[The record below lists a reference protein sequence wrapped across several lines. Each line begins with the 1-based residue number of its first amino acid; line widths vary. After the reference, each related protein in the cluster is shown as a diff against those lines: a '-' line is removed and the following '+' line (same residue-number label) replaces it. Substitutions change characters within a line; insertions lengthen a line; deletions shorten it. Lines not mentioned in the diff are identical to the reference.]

1 MEKTY
6 VFDTN
11 SGGNFGD
18 SALLASLLNNN
29 KMDTGLMALMQ
40 NASRNQDAWGGGG
53 MWWIWVIIMF
63 WLWGGNG
70 NGIFGRNGFG
80 GGIPN
85 QLNNDFGRDI
95 LLQAINGN
103 GTAISQLAS
112 TLNCDINTLQTAIGQ
127 VQSSIQSVGNQ
138 VGMSGQQIINAIQA
152 GNCQLGNQLA
162 QCCCDIKDSITRQSY
177 ENQIATS
184 NQTNLLQGTMNSNN
198 QAVLAKLDAM
208 QTQGLYDKID
218 ALREKNS
225 ALAAQLSNEHQTAAI
240 QAYQAQS
247 LIPVNAALQDLSN
260 RLGAIECKQPATVTV
275 PYIPAM
281 SNLVPVSYSQ
291 PVHFGVSN
299 YGSCGC
305 GY

>member
-11 SGGNFGD
+11 SGSNFGD
-18 SALLASLLNNN
+18 SALLASLIGNRGVDPN
-29 KMDTGLMALMQ
+29 LMALMQ

-70 NGIFGRNGFG
+70 NMFGRNGG
-80 GGIPN
+80 LDGIPN

-112 TLNCDINTLQTAIGQ
+112 TLNCDMNTLQNAICQ
-127 VQSSIQSVGNQ
+127 VQSSIQGVGNQ

-152 GNCQLGNQLA
+152 GNCQVSHQIADCCCNVRTAITTQGYENQLA
-162 QCCCDIKDSITRQSY
+162 TL
-177 ENQIATS
+177 
-184 NQTNLLQGTMNSNN
+184 NQTNALQSTMNTNN
-198 QAVLAKLDAM
+198 QAILARLDAM
-208 QTQGLYDKID
+208 SNQALLDKID

-225 ALAAQLSNEHQTAAI
+225 SLIAQLSNEHQTAAI

-247 LIPVNAALQDLSN
+247 LIPVNAALQDLST

-291 PVHFGVSN
+291 PVNFSAVGYN
-299 YGSCGC
+299 TCGC
-305 GY
+305 

>member
-6 VFDTN
+6 VFDTAADRG
-11 SGGNFGD
+11 SLD
-18 SALLASLLNNN
+18 SSAILASLMNN
-29 KMDTGLMALMQ
+29 KGVDPNLMALLS
-40 NASRNQDAWGGGG
+40 NASKNQDAWGGSGC
-53 MWWIWVIIMF
+53 WWIWVIIMF

-70 NGIFGRNGFG
+70 NIFGRNGG
-80 GGIPN
+80 LDGIPN
-85 QLNNDFGRDI
+85 QINNDFGRDI

-112 TLNCDINTLQTAIGQ
+112 TLNCDMNTLQNAICQ
-127 VQSSIQSVGNQ
+127 VQSSIQGVGNQ

-152 GNCQLGNQLA
+152 GNCQIGHQIADCCCNVRTAITTQGYENQLA
-162 QCCCDIKDSITRQSY
+162 TI
-177 ENQIATS
+177 
-184 NQTNLLQGTMNSNN
+184 NQTNALQSTMNGNN
-198 QAVLAKLDAM
+198 QAILARLDAM
-208 QTQGLYDKID
+208 SNQALLDKID

-225 ALAAQLSNEHQTAAI
+225 SLTAQLSNEHQTAAI

-247 LIPVNAALQDLSN
+247 LIPVNAALQDLST

-291 PVHFGVSN
+291 PVNFSTVGYN
-299 YGSCGC
+299 TCGC
-305 GY
+305 

>member
-6 VFDTN
+6 VFDTAADRG
-11 SGGNFGD
+11 SLD
-18 SALLASLLNNN
+18 SSAIIASLMNNRGVDPN
-29 KMDTGLMALMQ
+29 LMAMLT
-40 NASRNQDAWGGGG
+40 NASKNQDAWGGGG

-70 NGIFGRNGFG
+70 NMFGRNGG
-80 GGIPN
+80 LDGIPN
-85 QLNNDFGRDI
+85 QINNDFGRDI

-112 TLNCDINTLQTAIGQ
+112 TLNCDMNALQNAICQ
-127 VQSSIQSVGNQ
+127 VQSSIQGVGNQ

-152 GNCQLGNQLA
+152 GNCQISHQIADCCCNVRTAITTQGYENQLA
-162 QCCCDIKDSITRQSY
+162 TI
-177 ENQIATS
+177 
-184 NQTNLLQGTMNSNN
+184 NQTNALQSTMNGNN
-198 QAVLAKLDAM
+198 QAILARLDAM
-208 QTQGLYDKID
+208 SNQALLDKID

-225 ALAAQLSNEHQTAAI
+225 SLIAQLSNEHQTAAI

-247 LIPVNAALQDLSN
+247 LIPVNAALQDLST

-291 PVHFGVSN
+291 PVNFSTIGYN
-299 YGSCGC
+299 TCGC
-305 GY
+305 

>member
-6 VFDTN
+6 VFDTADR
-11 SGGNFGD
+11 GGFD
-18 SALLASLLNNN
+18 STALIASLMGNRGVDPN
-29 KMDTGLMALMQ
+29 LMALMQ

-70 NGIFGRNGFG
+70 NGMFGRNGG
-80 GGIPN
+80 LEGIPN
-85 QLNNDFGRDI
+85 QINNDFGRDI

-112 TLNCDINTLQTAIGQ
+112 TLNCDMNALQNAICQ
-127 VQSSIQSVGNQ
+127 VQSSIQGVGNQ

-152 GNCQLGNQLA
+152 GNCQISHQIADCCCNIRTAITTQGYENQLA
-162 QCCCDIKDSITRQSY
+162 TI
-177 ENQIATS
+177 
-184 NQTNLLQGTMNSNN
+184 NQTNALQSTMNGNN
-198 QAVLAKLDAM
+198 QAILARLDAM
-208 QTQGLYDKID
+208 SNQALLDKID

-225 ALAAQLSNEHQTAAI
+225 SLIAQLSNEHQTAAI

-247 LIPVNAALQDLSN
+247 LIPVNAALQDLST

-291 PVHFGVSN
+291 PVNFSAVGCN
-299 YGSCGC
+299 TCGC
-305 GY
+305 

>member
-6 VFDTN
+6 VFDTTDR
-11 SGGNFGD
+11 GGFD
-18 SALLASLLNNN
+18 STALIASLMGNRGVDPN
-29 KMDTGLMALMQ
+29 LMALMQ

-70 NGIFGRNGFG
+70 NMFGRNGG
-80 GGIPN
+80 LDGIPN
-85 QLNNDFGRDI
+85 QINNDFGRDI

-112 TLNCDINTLQTAIGQ
+112 TLNCDMNALQNAICQ
-127 VQSSIQSVGNQ
+127 VQSSIQGVGNQ

-152 GNCQLGNQLA
+152 GNCQISHQIADCCCNVRTAITTQGYENQLA
-162 QCCCDIKDSITRQSY
+162 TI
-177 ENQIATS
+177 
-184 NQTNLLQGTMNSNN
+184 NQTTALQSTMNGNN
-198 QAVLAKLDAM
+198 QAILARLDAM
-208 QTQGLYDKID
+208 SNQALLDKID

-225 ALAAQLSNEHQTAAI
+225 SLIAQLSNEHQTAAI

-247 LIPVNAALQDLSN
+247 LIPVNAALSDLSA

-291 PVHFGVSN
+291 PVNFSAIGYN
-299 YGSCGC
+299 TCGC
-305 GY
+305 

>member
-6 VFDTN
+6 VFDTAADRG
-11 SGGNFGD
+11 SLD
-18 SALLASLLNNN
+18 SSAIIASLVNNRGVDPN
-29 KMDTGLMALMQ
+29 LMAMLT
-40 NASRNQDAWGGGG
+40 NASKNQDAWGGGG

-70 NGIFGRNGFG
+70 NMFGRNGG
-80 GGIPN
+80 LDGIPN
-85 QLNNDFGRDI
+85 QINNDFGRDI

-112 TLNCDINTLQTAIGQ
+112 TLNCDMNALQNAICQ
-127 VQSSIQSVGNQ
+127 VQSSIQGVGNQ

-152 GNCQLGNQLA
+152 GNCQISHQIADCCCNVRTAITTQGYENQLA
-162 QCCCDIKDSITRQSY
+162 TI
-177 ENQIATS
+177 
-184 NQTNLLQGTMNSNN
+184 NQTNALQSTMNGNN
-198 QAVLAKLDAM
+198 QAILARLDAM
-208 QTQGLYDKID
+208 SNQALLDKID
-218 ALREKNS
+218 TLREKNS
-225 ALAAQLSNEHQTAAI
+225 SLIAQLSNEHQTAAI

-247 LIPVNAALQDLSN
+247 LIPVNAALQDLST

-291 PVHFGVSN
+291 PVNFSAI
-299 YGSCGC
+299 
-305 GY
+305 GYKSIL

>member
-6 VFDTN
+6 IFDTN
-11 SGGNFGD
+11 SGGGMD
-18 SALLASLLNNN
+18 HSALIASLMNN
-29 KMDTGLMALMQ
+29 KTVDPGLLALMQ
-40 NASRNQDAWGGGG
+40 NASNNQDAWGGGG

-70 NGIFGRNGFG
+70 NGMFGRNGA
-80 GGIPN
+80 GIPN

-112 TLNCDINTLQTAIGQ
+112 TLNCDVNTLQTAIGQ
-127 VQSSIQSVGNQ
+127 VQQSICSVGNQ
-138 VGMSGQQIINAIQA
+138 VGMSSQQIINSIQS
-152 GNCQLGNQLA
+152 GTCQLGNQLA
-162 QCCCDIKDSITRQSY
+162 QCCCNLQDQITRQGY
-177 ENQIATS
+177 EARIATS
-184 NQTNLLQGTMNSNN
+184 DQTNALIGASSNN
-198 QAVLAKLDAM
+198 TNAILAKLDAI

-225 ALAAQLSNEHQTAAI
+225 ALVAQISNEHQTAAI
-240 QAYQAQS
+240 NAYQAQS
-247 LIPVNAALQDLSN
+247 LMPVNAALQDLSA
-260 RLGAIECKQPATVTV
+260 RLGAIECKQPATVTI

-291 PVHFGVSN
+291 PVNFGLGSY
-299 YGSCGC
+299 YGNCC
-305 GY
+305 C

>member
-11 SGGNFGD
+11 DRGGFD
-18 SALLASLLNNN
+18 STALIASLMGNRGVDPN
-29 KMDTGLMALMQ
+29 LMALMQ

-70 NGIFGRNGFG
+70 NMFGRNCFAD
-80 GGIPN
+80 GIPN
-85 QLNNDFGRDI
+85 QINNDFGRDI

-112 TLNCDINTLQTAIGQ
+112 TLNCDMNALQNAICQ
-127 VQSSIQSVGNQ
+127 VQSSIQGVGNQ

-152 GNCQLGNQLA
+152 GNCQISHQIADCCCNVRTAITTQGYENQLA
-162 QCCCDIKDSITRQSY
+162 TI
-177 ENQIATS
+177 
-184 NQTNLLQGTMNSNN
+184 NQTNALQSTMNGNN
-198 QAVLAKLDAM
+198 QAILARLDAM
-208 QTQGLYDKID
+208 SNQALLDKID

-225 ALAAQLSNEHQTAAI
+225 SLIAQLSNEHQTAAI

-247 LIPVNAALQDLSN
+247 LIPVNAALQDLST

-291 PVHFGVSN
+291 PVNFSAIGYN
-299 YGSCGC
+299 TCGC
-305 GY
+305 

>member
-11 SGGNFGD
+11 ERGFDS
-18 SALLASLLNNN
+18 SALIASLMNN
-29 KMDTGLMALMQ
+29 KGVDPNLMALLS
-40 NASRNQDAWGGGG
+40 NASKNQDAWGGSGC
-53 MWWIWVIIMF
+53 WWIWVIIMF

-70 NGIFGRNGFG
+70 NIFGRNGG
-80 GGIPN
+80 LDGIPN
-85 QLNNDFGRDI
+85 QINNDFGRDI

-112 TLNCDINTLQTAIGQ
+112 TLNCDMNTLQNAICQ
-127 VQSSIQSVGNQ
+127 VQNSIQGVGNQ

-152 GNCQLGNQLA
+152 GNCQISHQIADCCCNVRTAITTQGYENQLA
-162 QCCCDIKDSITRQSY
+162 TI
-177 ENQIATS
+177 
-184 NQTNLLQGTMNSNN
+184 NQTNALQSTMNGNN
-198 QAVLAKLDAM
+198 QAILARLDAM
-208 QTQGLYDKID
+208 SNQVLLDKID

-225 ALAAQLSNEHQTAAI
+225 SLIAQLSNEHQTAAI

-247 LIPVNAALQDLSN
+247 LIPVNAALQDLST

-291 PVHFGVSN
+291 PVNFSTVGYN
-299 YGSCGC
+299 TCGC
-305 GY
+305 

>member
-6 VFDTN
+6 VFDTADR
-11 SGGNFGD
+11 GGFD
-18 SALLASLLNNN
+18 STALIASLMNNRGVDPN
-29 KMDTGLMALMQ
+29 LMAMLT
-40 NASRNQDAWGGGG
+40 NASKNQDAWGGGG

-70 NGIFGRNGFG
+70 NMFGRNGG
-80 GGIPN
+80 LDGIPN
-85 QLNNDFGRDI
+85 QINNDFGRDI

-112 TLNCDINTLQTAIGQ
+112 TLNCDMNALQNAICQ
-127 VQSSIQSVGNQ
+127 VQSSIQGVGNQ

-152 GNCQLGNQLA
+152 GNCQISHQIADCCCNVRTAITTQGYENQLA
-162 QCCCDIKDSITRQSY
+162 TL
-177 ENQIATS
+177 
-184 NQTNLLQGTMNSNN
+184 NQTNALQSTMNGNN
-198 QAVLAKLDAM
+198 QAILARLDAM
-208 QTQGLYDKID
+208 SNQALLDKID

-225 ALAAQLSNEHQTAAI
+225 SLIAQLSNEHQTAAI

-247 LIPVNAALQDLSN
+247 LIPVNAALSDLSA

-291 PVHFGVSN
+291 PVNFSAVGYN
-299 YGSCGC
+299 TCGC
-305 GY
+305 